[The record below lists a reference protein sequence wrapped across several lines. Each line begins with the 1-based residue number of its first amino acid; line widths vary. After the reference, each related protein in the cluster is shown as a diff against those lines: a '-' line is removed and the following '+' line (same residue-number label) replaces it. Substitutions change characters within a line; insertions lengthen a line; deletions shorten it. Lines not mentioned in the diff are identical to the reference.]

1 MCQCSNTSRQITPTV
16 LYDYVADYTTE
27 RGAIYPLIVRLRSIH
42 PNVSMTNHIY
52 TLEKQ
57 YGVVVIGFTLQG
69 QLQLFTDC
77 PSGRHPSELNYCSM
91 CVPGQSGTFCSVSH
105 PLNSS
110 SLPFS
115 LPFSYRSLSKRT
127 TTLLTF

>member
-16 LYDYVADYTTE
+16 LYNYVADYITQ
-27 RGAIYPLIVRLRSIH
+27 RGGLYPLFVRLLSLH
-42 PNVSMTNHIY
+42 PNVSLTNHIY

-57 YGVVVIGFTLQG
+57 YGVVVVGYALQG

-105 PLNSS
+105 PLISP

-115 LPFSYRSLSKRT
+115 LPFSYRSLSKHE
-127 TTLLTF
+127 LLLY